1 MAHFFHVVRQLPL
14 ALVSPLL
21 ALLAWLTLSITDLVW
36 AVAGRRRRPA
46 DTLPDTGAAS
56 VVIPNWNGRDLL
68 EKYLPSVVEALA
80 GNPRNEVIV
89 VENGS
94 TDGSAEFVRE
104 RFPEVRLLALE
115 KNLGFGGGS
124 TYGFRQARNDI
135 VVLLNSDMRV
145 DPGFL
150 QPLLDGFADEKVFAV
165 ACQIFFSDPNRPRE
179 ETGLT
184 QAWWAQGALRVR
196 HREDPAITG
205 LYPCFYGGGGS
216 CAFDRRKLLELGGF
230 DEMLR
235 PFYLEDT
242 DLGYLAWKRG
252 WKVLYQPAS
261 RVWHEHRGTIGRNFS
276 RAYIDS
282 VIQKNR
288 LLFAWKNIHDLRR
301 FAAHFAYTLANALL
315 SLAIGESAER
325 ASLAGLG
332 RAFLQLPAAMR
343 ARWRARSL
351 AVVDDCEA
359 FRRPLGGYFLDRFTT
374 RPASPERLSV
384 LFVSPYP
391 VCPPIHGGGVFMN
404 QTLRE
409 LGRLAD
415 VHLLALLDAPGEADA
430 HEELRPFCAS
440 MEFVVRLEGQPKRA
454 GSILPYSVRE
464 FTNDGLEWIIHRI
477 LYSRQVDILQ
487 LEYTNMGQYG
497 GVYRQLACVL
507 FEHDVYFQSIG
518 RGLRR
523 ARPSLA
529 TAKAFVEYLRALRYE
544 LRLLPAMDRIQTCSA
559 ENKRYLLGFL
569 PALRDRIDDHVR
581 AGIDTARYDF
591 RPSGREPFTILFLGS
606 FRHLPNLEALH
617 WFLGRV
623 MPEILRQ
630 EPRARLLIAG
640 SDPPADYTIP
650 NFDGAVQLL
659 GFVDDV
665 REALARYTV
674 FVCPILTGSG
684 VRVKLLEAFAAG
696 IPVVSTRL
704 GAEGLSEIDGE
715 ICALADAPGDFAA
728 HVVELLDDP
737 QRAEAL
743 ARAARDY
750 VVAHRDMAAITL
762 ELERTYRW
770 ALAAKRT

>member
-351 AVVDDCEA
+351 AVVDDREA

-523 ARPSLA
+523 ARPGLA

-704 GAEGLSEIDGE
+704 GAEGLSEVDGE
-715 ICALADAPGDFAA
+715 ICALADSPADFAA
-728 HVVELLDDP
+728 HVVELLDDS

-750 VVAHRDMAAITL
+750 VVAHRDMAAITR
-762 ELERTYRW
+762 ELERTYRG
-770 ALAAKRT
+770 ALTSKRP